1 MSDDSSSRV
10 EANGTRIGLFQRL
23 TRGLRRKD
31 ATTHAD
37 PVEVLRE
44 RAESGE
50 ALGENQREMIIAAAS
65 FDRIRVGEIM
75 VPRADI
81 AAIEINTTLG
91 EVARAFAEHQHSRFP
106 IYTDVLDHP
115 VGMVHVKDVLAC
127 LTPQEDGTV
136 PHQPDERLLAKLKRE
151 VLFVPASLQLP
162 NLLKQMRTKRC
173 QMALVIDEYGG
184 TDGLVTIEDLLEEI
198 IGEIDDEYDDDA
210 AEMLVALNTGR
221 WEADARV
228 ELDMLQEQT
237 GADFAMEDM
246 EDEID
251 TIGGLVFAIA
261 GRIPQRGELLKHP
274 NGYEFEVV
282 EVDARRIRKVRL
294 RAPEHARGEPAT
306 IAAGANDS

>member
-10 EANGTRIGLFQRL
+10 EANGTRIGLFARL

-31 ATTHAD
+31 ANTNVD
-37 PVEVLRE
+37 PVDVLRE

-81 AAIEINTTLG
+81 FGVEIGMSLG

-106 IYTDVLDHP
+106 IYTEVLDHP

-127 LTPQEDGTV
+127 LTPDENGVV
-136 PHQPDERLLAKLKRE
+136 PHKPDEKLLAKLKRE
-151 VLFVPASLQLP
+151 ILFVPASLQLP

-198 IGEIDDEYDDDA
+198 IGEIDDEYDDDVA
-210 AEMLVALNTGR
+210 SQLVVLNTGR

-251 TIGGLVFAIA
+251 TIGGLVFALA
-261 GRIPQRGELLKHP
+261 GRVPQRGELLKHP

-282 EVDARRIRKVRL
+282 DVDARRIKKVRL
-294 RAPEHARGEPAT
+294 RAPEHATGKPDNSGER
-306 IAAGANDS
+306 AGG